1 MTEYRIRSTAGC
13 YRSARRPR
21 RRPAR
26 VGATASGDTAPVRI
40 AIDARPASDAEPT
53 GVGHYTRRML
63 QHLPNAMPMAELVAW
78 HRPGGGAGIPRFPN
92 LTENVS
98 RIPNVLEPVWRRLE
112 VPRLERQIRF
122 DALLATNFLPPPTRS
137 ESVVLVVHDLAFE
150 VMPEAGPG
158 FGERW
163 RRRFDGWLRRSAAV
177 IVPSASA
184 KTDLL
189 ERHPI
194 DETRVLVIAHGADP
208 FERPT
213 PDEIDRVRER
223 FGIGG
228 PFALFLG
235 GIEPRKNLRALV
247 EAFARIRD
255 ADPWLVIAGGRV
267 PWAPNG
273 VETLRAQVDDLP
285 DDVRRRVVLTGYVTD
300 EQKRSLLAG
309 ATTLAYPSLYEGF
322 GFPVLEGFAAG
333 VPVLTSTAASL
344 PEVAGDA
351 AISVEPDDLGG
362 IEDGLAR
369 LFRDAELRERLI
381 SAGRARL
388 PMFTWEGSA
397 AATAEVLRGAAGRSA
412 GSG

>member
-1 MTEYRIRSTAGC
+1 
-13 YRSARRPR
+13 
-21 RRPAR
+21 
-26 VGATASGDTAPVRI
+26 VRI

-92 LTENVS
+92 LTEHVS

-137 ESVVLVVHDLAFE
+137 EGVVLIVHDLAFE

-189 ERHPI
+189 GRHPI
-194 DETRVLVIAHGADP
+194 DETRVFVIAHGADR
-208 FERPT
+208 FEGPP
-213 PDEIDRVRER
+213 PDEIERVRES

-255 ADPWLVIAGGRV
+255 ADLWLVIAGGRV
-267 PWAPNG
+267 QWAPNG

-300 EQKRSLLAG
+300 DQKRSLLAG

-351 AISVEPDDLGG
+351 AILVEPDDLGG

-381 SAGRARL
+381 TAGRARL

>member
-1 MTEYRIRSTAGC
+1 M
-13 YRSARRPR
+13 
-21 RRPAR
+21 
-26 VGATASGDTAPVRI
+26 RI

-92 LTENVS
+92 LTEHES

-213 PDEIDRVRER
+213 PDEIDRVRVR

-397 AATAEVLRGAAGRSA
+397 AATAEVLRGAAGRST

>member
-13 YRSARRPR
+13 YRSARRPG
-21 RRPAR
+21 RRPVG

-92 LTENVS
+92 LTEHVS

-137 ESVVLVVHDLAFE
+137 DGVVLVVHDLAFE

-189 ERHPI
+189 ERHRI

-208 FERPT
+208 FERPP
-213 PDEIDRVRER
+213 PDEIERVRES

-228 PFALFLG
+228 PFALFVG

-255 ADPWLVIAGGRV
+255 ADPWLVIVGGRV
-267 PWAPNG
+267 RWAPNG
-273 VETLRAQVDDLP
+273 VKTLRAQVDELP

-300 EQKRSLLAG
+300 EQKRGLLAG

-351 AISVEPDDLGG
+351 AISVEPDDVGA

-369 LFRDAELRERLI
+369 LFRDAELRERLVA
-381 SAGRARL
+381 AGRARL

>member
-1 MTEYRIRSTAGC
+1 MLPLGPTA
-13 YRSARRPR
+13 R

-78 HRPGGGAGIPRFPN
+78 HRRDGGAGIPRFPN
-92 LTENVS
+92 LTEHVF

-112 VPRLERQIRF
+112 VPRLERQVRF

-137 ESVVLVVHDLAFE
+137 DRVVLVVHDLAFE

-184 KTDLL
+184 KADLL
-189 ERHPI
+189 ERHRV
-194 DETRVLVIAHGADP
+194 DEGRVRVIPHGADP
-208 FERPT
+208 FERPS
-213 PDEIDRVRER
+213 PDEIERVRER

-228 PFALFLG
+228 PFALFVG

-267 PWAPNG
+267 RWAPNG
-273 VETLRAQVDDLP
+273 VETLRAQVAALP
-285 DDVRRRVVLTGYVTD
+285 DGVRRRVVLTGYVTD
-300 EQKRSLLAG
+300 DQKRGLLAR
-309 ATTLAYPSLYEGF
+309 ATTVVYPSLYEGF

-351 AISVEPDDLGG
+351 AISVAPGDVRA
-362 IEDGLAR
+362 IEDGLTR
-369 LFRDAELRERLI
+369 LFRDAELRERLVA
-381 SAGRARL
+381 AGRARL
-388 PMFTWEGSA
+388 PMFTWERSA
-397 AATAEVLRGAAGRSA
+397 ASTAEVLREAAGRSA

>member
-1 MTEYRIRSTAGC
+1 MTEYRIRSTSGC
-13 YRSARRPR
+13 YRSARGPG

-53 GVGHYTRRML
+53 GVGHYTRRIL
-63 QHLPNAMPMAELVAW
+63 QHLPNAMPIAELVAW

-92 LTENVS
+92 LTEHVS

-137 ESVVLVVHDLAFE
+137 EGVVLVVHDLAFE

-194 DETRVLVIAHGADP
+194 DETRVFVIAHGADR
-208 FERPT
+208 FERPP
-213 PDEIDRVRER
+213 PDEIERVRES

-267 PWAPNG
+267 RWAPND
-273 VETLRAQVDDLP
+273 VETLRAQVDELP

-300 EQKRSLLAG
+300 EQKRGLLAG

-369 LFRDAELRERLI
+369 LFRDAELRERLV

>member
-1 MTEYRIRSTAGC
+1 MLPLDPTSPPPT
-13 YRSARRPR
+13 
-21 RRPAR
+21 AR

-92 LTENVS
+92 LTEHVS

-112 VPRLERQIRF
+112 VPGLERQIRF

-255 ADPWLVIAGGRV
+255 VDPWLVIAGGRV

-285 DDVRRRVVLTGYVTD
+285 HDVRRRVVLTGYVTD

-333 VPVLTSTAASL
+333 VPVLTSTVASL

>member
-1 MTEYRIRSTAGC
+1 
-13 YRSARRPR
+13 
-21 RRPAR
+21 
-26 VGATASGDTAPVRI
+26 
-40 AIDARPASDAEPT
+40 
-53 GVGHYTRRML
+53 
-63 QHLPNAMPMAELVAW
+63 MAELVAW
-78 HRPGGGAGIPRFPN
+78 HRPGGGAGIARFPN
-92 LTENVS
+92 LTEHVS

-137 ESVVLVVHDLAFE
+137 EGVVLVVHDLAFE

-158 FGERW
+158 FRERW
-163 RRRFDGWLRRSAAV
+163 LRRFDGWLRRSAAV

-194 DETRVLVIAHGADP
+194 DETRVFVIAHGADR
-208 FERPT
+208 FERPP
-213 PDEIDRVRER
+213 PDEIERVRES

-228 PFALFLG
+228 PFALFVG

-255 ADPWLVIAGGRV
+255 VDPWLVIAGGRV
-267 PWAPNG
+267 RWAPKG
-273 VETLRAQVDDLP
+273 VETLRAQVDDFP

-300 EQKRSLLAG
+300 EQKRGLLAG

-381 SAGRARL
+381 TAGRARL